1 MSTMRT
7 TSIASS
13 VVTRCPSLNSTGMLN
28 LFMAS
33 VMARPPPW
41 MMTGLTPMIFK
52 STMSFMTSV
61 RNRPSIIADPP
72 YLMTTVFPVMFL
84 IQGSA
89 STRTSAV
96 LLDTGLGRVSF
107 AYFMF
112 GNLH

>member
-1 MSTMRT
+1 
-7 TSIASS
+7 
-13 VVTRCPSLNSTGMLN
+13 MLN
-28 LFMAS
+28 RFIAS

-41 MMTGLTPMIFK
+41 MMTGLMPMIF
-52 STMSFMTSV
+52 SRTMSFMTSV
-61 RNRPSIIADPP
+61 RSWPSTIADPP
-72 YLMTTVFPVMFL
+72 YLMTTVLPVMFL

-112 GNLH
+112 DSLR